1 MRRVHALHTTAHSRE
16 HALRDGGSP
25 PEASGYV
32 LAPARTVHTDKRLG
46 DFSGRAWHFLLLPA
60 LTTPMHSNSVQAF
73 VACEG
78 SSLHRHF
85 VRCFPPLAFIAG
97 SDWRKDERHPRTKR
111 PKQSCS
117 SSTSGGRRR
126 TPLKMPSPK
135 PMLMDLDLWTGA
147 LRADIWKSLLSVSGK
162 D

>member
-1 MRRVHALHTTAHSRE
+1 MRRAHASHATAHSRE

-32 LAPARTVHTDKRLG
+32 LAPARTIHTGKRLG

-60 LTTPMHSNSVQAF
+60 LTPPMHSNSVQAF

-85 VRCFPPLAFIAG
+85 VRCFPLLACLAG
-97 SDWRKDERHPRTKR
+97 SDWRKDERNPRTKK
-111 PKQSCS
+111 PKPSCS
-117 SSTSGGRRR
+117 PSTSGGRRL
-126 TPLKMPSPK
+126 TPLKMPLLK
-135 PMLMDLDLWTGA
+135 PMLMDVDLWTGA
-147 LRADIWKSLLSVSGK
+147 LQADIRQSLRSVSGK